1 MDIQPKSLSLARPM
15 VPGATAPAAA
25 RPSDVGP
32 RSTVT
37 EPEPAWDA
45 IDEASLESFPC
56 SDAPA
61 WTAPRRPAPPEER

>member
-1 MDIQPKSLSLARPM
+1 MDIQPKSLSLAKPT
-15 VPGATAPAAA
+15 VPGATAPAAT

-32 RSTVT
+32 RSAAT
-37 EPEPAWDA
+37 EPELAWDT

-61 WTAPRRPAPPEER
+61 WTAPDRPAPPEEQ